1 MGTRSLSVV
10 HNAHTRSCVEFLS
23 LSKYKQNTHKRNKM
37 AYSWDNRVAFVVRYM
52 YDIDNNGFLD
62 KNDFEC
68 LAVRNTVIET
78 KGKWCE
84 NVYKKNQEIMA
95 NLWNEIADLA
105 DFNKDGEVSVEEFK
119 KGVEMSVKGKN
130 YADFPSAF
138 KAFIDGFFKTIDVD
152 GDGSVGLDEY
162 RSDCVKR
169 MAYKSI
175 QELDAAYEK
184 LLTEA
189 AKKAGGITLERYQE
203 LYAHFIGNPDETC
216 NGCFLFGP
224 LELIQ

>member
-23 LSKYKQNTHKRNKM
+23 LSKYKQNTHKRKKM

-95 NLWNEIADLA
+95 NLWNEIAELA

-119 KGVEMSVKGKN
+119 KGIEMSCKGKP
-130 YADFPSAF
+130 YADFPQAF
-138 KAFIDGFFKTIDVD
+138 KFFIDSSFRTIDVD

-175 QELDAAYEK
+175 GELDAAYEK
-184 LLTEA
+184 LLTDA
-189 AKKAGGITLERYQE
+189 DKKAGGITLERYQE

-216 NGCFLFGP
+216 NGCYLFGP
-224 LELIQ
+224 LDLIQ

>member
-1 MGTRSLSVV
+1 MGTRSLLVVLDTHTLLSSSVQIS
-10 HNAHTRSCVEFLS
+10 HRQFT
-23 LSKYKQNTHKRNKM
+23 M
-37 AYSWDNRVAFVVRYM
+37 AYSWDNRVKFIVRYM

-105 DFNKDGEVSVEEFK
+105 DFNKDGEVTTAEFK
-119 KGVEMSVKGKN
+119 KAIQANCVGKA
-130 YADFPSAF
+130 YAEFPTAF

-184 LLTEA
+184 LLTDA
-189 AKKAGGITLERYQE
+189 DKAAGGITLERYQE

-224 LELIQ
+224 LEVIQ

>member
-1 MGTRSLSVV
+1 MGVTRSPSVV
-10 HNAHTRSCVEFLS
+10 WNAHSPLVFS
-23 LSKYKQNTHKRNKM
+23 SKYKTHTKGIRM

-119 KGVEMSVKGKN
+119 KGIEMSCKGKN
-130 YADFPSAF
+130 YADFPKAF
-138 KAFIDGFFKTIDVD
+138 KFFIDSSFRTIDVD

-184 LLTEA
+184 LLTDA
-189 AKKAGGITLERYQE
+189 DKAAGGITLERYQE

-224 LELIQ
+224 LEVIQ